1 MFWQLVVSGLATG
14 CIYALVALG
23 LTLIYKATE
32 HVNFAQG
39 EMAMIGAF
47 LGYTLYSDLHFPVVL
62 AVIGAVILSGVVG
75 LVIQLVVI
83 RPAANQP
90 HFNIFII
97 TLGLSIVLKSLAGLV
112 WSHDEFPFPGLF
124 PVRSV
129 TIGPVVVTPLNLGTI
144 GVALAIMLALFAF
157 FRYTRHGIAM
167 RAVCERPE
175 AAQLMGVEVRRV
187 FASVWVLS
195 GAVSGLAG
203 ALIAPVLNL
212 STHMGAVVIPAFAA
226 AILGGWG
233 SFPGAIAG
241 GMALGVIENLA
252 GGYLAGQIKNM
263 VPFLVVLGVLV
274 VRPQGLLGEKEIRK
288 V

>member
-23 LTLIYKATE
+23 LTLIYRATE

-39 EMAMIGAF
+39 ELAMVGAF
-47 LGYTLYSDLHFPVVL
+47 LGYTLYTHLHVPVVA
-62 AVIGAVILSGVVG
+62 AVAGAVILSGMVG
-75 LVIQLVVI
+75 WITQFCVI
-83 RPAANQP
+83 RPAEGQP
-90 HFNIFII
+90 HFNVFII
-97 TLGLSIVLKSLAGLV
+97 TLGLSIVLKSVAGLI
-112 WSHDEFPFPGLF
+112 WSHEEFPFPPLF

-129 TIGPVVVTPLNLGTI
+129 EIGPVVVTPLNLGTI
-144 GVALAIMLALFAF
+144 GVALGIMVGLFVF
-157 FRYTRHGIAM
+157 FRYTRYGIAM
-167 RAVCERPE
+167 RAVCEKPE

-187 FASVWVLS
+187 FAFVWILS
-195 GAVSGLAG
+195 TGVSGLAG

-252 GGYLAGQIKNM
+252 GGYLAAQIKNM
-263 VPFLVVLGVLV
+263 VPFLTVLAVLV
-274 VRPQGLLGEKEIRK
+274 VRPQGFLGEKEIRK

>member
-39 EMAMIGAF
+39 EMAMVGAF
-47 LGYTLYSDLHFPVVL
+47 LGYTLYTDLHLPVAL
-62 AVIGAVILSGVVG
+62 AVVGAVVLSGVVG
-75 LVIQLVVI
+75 LVIQFVVI
-83 RPAANQP
+83 RPAASQP
-90 HFNIFII
+90 HFNVFII
-97 TLGLSIVLKSLAGLV
+97 TMGLSIVLRSLAGLV

-129 TIGPVVVTPLNLGTI
+129 AIGPVVVTPLNLGTI
-144 GVALAIMLALFAF
+144 AVAVGIMVGLFAF
-157 FRYTRHGIAM
+157 FRYTRHGVAM

-187 FASVWVLS
+187 FAAVWVLS
-195 GAVSGLAG
+195 AAVSGLAG

-274 VRPQGLLGEKEIRK
+274 VRPQGFLGEKEIQK

>member
-39 EMAMIGAF
+39 EMAMVGAF
-47 LGYTLYSDLHFPVVL
+47 LGYTLYTDLHLPVAL
-62 AVIGAVILSGVVG
+62 AVVGAVVLSGVVG
-75 LVIQLVVI
+75 LVIQFVVI
-83 RPAANQP
+83 RPAAGQP
-90 HFNIFII
+90 HFNVFII
-97 TLGLSIVLKSLAGLV
+97 TMGLSIVLRSLAGLV

-129 TIGPVVVTPLNLGTI
+129 AIGPVVVTPLNLGTI
-144 GVALAIMLALFAF
+144 AVAVGIMVGLFAF
-157 FRYTRHGIAM
+157 FRYTRHGVAM

-187 FASVWVLS
+187 FAAVWVLS
-195 GAVSGLAG
+195 AAVSGLAG

-274 VRPQGLLGEKEIRK
+274 VRPQGFLGEKEIQK

>member
-75 LVIQLVVI
+75 LLIELVVI

-144 GVALAIMLALFAF
+144 GVALAIMLGLFAF

-175 AAQLMGVEVRRV
+175 VAQLMGVEVRRV
-187 FASVWVLS
+187 FAAVWVLS
-195 GAVSGLAG
+195 AGVSGLAG

-241 GMALGVIENLA
+241 GMALGVVENLA

>member
-62 AVIGAVILSGVVG
+62 AVVGAVILSGIVG

-144 GVALAIMLALFAF
+144 AVALSIMVALFAF
-157 FRYTRHGIAM
+157 FRYTRYGIAM

-212 STHMGAVVIPAFAA
+212 STHMGAVVVPAFAA

-274 VRPQGLLGEKEIRK
+274 LRPQGLLGEKEIRK

>member
-39 EMAMIGAF
+39 EMAMVGAF
-47 LGYTLYSDLHFPVVL
+47 LGYTLYTDLHLPVAL
-62 AVIGAVILSGVVG
+62 AVVGAVVLSGVVG
-75 LVIQLVVI
+75 LVILFVVI
-83 RPAANQP
+83 RPAASQP
-90 HFNIFII
+90 HFNVFII
-97 TLGLSIVLKSLAGLV
+97 TMGLSIVLRSLAGLV

-129 TIGPVVVTPLNLGTI
+129 AIGPVVVTPLNLGTI
-144 GVALAIMLALFAF
+144 AVAVGIMVGLFAF
-157 FRYTRHGIAM
+157 FRYTRHGVAM

-187 FASVWVLS
+187 FAAVWVLS
-195 GAVSGLAG
+195 AAVSGLAG

-274 VRPQGLLGEKEIRK
+274 VRPQGFLGEKEIQK